1 MLPLQIL
8 VVDDEPLLL
17 LLLSEIV
24 SDMGATAVTAD
35 RADHGLSYLEQH
47 AGEIALVVTDVM
59 MPGRLNG
66 FDLAQI
72 VADRWPALPVVLTS
86 GYSGTE
92 HHSLAPNAAFIAK
105 PWTYQQ
111 IEEVIRERLS
121 AA

>member
-24 SDMGATAVTAD
+24 ADMGATAVTAD
-35 RADHGLSYLEQH
+35 RADNGLSYLEQH
-47 AGEIALVVTDVM
+47 ADEIALLVTDVL

-66 FDLAQI
+66 FDLTKI
-72 VADRWPALPVVLTS
+72 VAARWPALPVVLTS
-86 GYSGTE
+86 GYSGTQ
-92 HHSLAPNAAFIAK
+92 HHALAPNATFIAK

-111 IEEVIRERLS
+111 IEEVIRKRLP

>member
-1 MLPLQIL
+1 L

-17 LLLSEIV
+17 SLLSEIV
-24 SDMGATAVTAD
+24 SEMGANAITAD
-35 RADHGLSYLEQH
+35 RADSGLLYLEGH
-47 AGEIALVVTDVM
+47 ADEIALLVTDVM

-86 GYSGTE
+86 GYSGTL
-92 HHSLAPNAAFIAK
+92 HHTLAPNATFIAK

-111 IEEVIRERLS
+111 IEEVIRERLP